1 MGSGLESKLSRV
13 AKVCLLPAICLGY
26 GLAARSQDVPA
37 RGDVLPAGEGKEIL
51 ETRCTLC
58 HNTERVTRQRFARDD
73 WQDTI
78 NRMIGYGVPLSDNQK
93 AVLTDYL
100 AANFRGEPKA
110 PGILVPGKVEVTI
123 KEWTLPTRGTLPHD
137 PLVAADG
144 AVWYSG
150 QLANLIGR
158 LDPKT
163 GQFKEYRM
171 KTARSGPN
179 GLVEDKDGN
188 IWFAGGYQT
197 YIGKLDPKTGEI
209 TEYQLGEGARPHT
222 PIFDHEGNLWFT
234 LNMSHQVGRI
244 IPSTG
249 EVKLVPAATP
259 GASPYGIAV
268 NSQGVPFFSQTGTNK
283 LGSIDPETMKITE
296 YVLPNQAARPR
307 RIAITPD
314 DALWYTDYPRG
325 YLGMYD
331 PKTGTHKEWPSPSGA
346 KSAPY
351 GITTV
356 GNIVWYSESGAKK
369 NTLVRF
375 DPATEKFQTWLIPV
389 GGAHPEIMRTIVR
402 NMTRSPQGTLW
413 LALSGTNGIAAVE
426 VKE

>member
-1 MGSGLESKLSRV
+1 MSFQAESKSIF
-13 AKVCLLPAICLGY
+13 KVLLTAAILLCSTPATRG
-26 GLAARSQDVPA
+26 QDP
-37 RGDVLPAGEGKEIL
+37 LPTGEGKAIL

-58 HNTERVTRQRFARDD
+58 HNVERVTRRRFAHED

-78 NRMIGYGVPLSDNQK
+78 NRMIGYGALVNNDQK

-100 AANFRGEPKA
+100 ASNF
-110 PGILVPGKVEVTI
+110 PGDPLSAGVVIPGNVEVAI
-123 KEWTLPTRGTLPHD
+123 KEYTLPTRGTLPHD
-137 PLVAADG
+137 PLVARDG
-144 AVWYSG
+144 SVWYSG

-158 LDPKT
+158 FDPKT

-179 GLVEDKDGN
+179 GLVEDKEGN

-209 TEYQLGEGARPHT
+209 TEYQLGAGSRPHT
-222 PIFDHEGNLWFT
+222 PIFDPKGNLWFT
-234 LNMSHQVGRI
+234 MNTSSQVGRL

-249 EVKLVPAATP
+249 EIKLVKAATQ
-259 GASPYGIAV
+259 GASPYGMAV
-268 NSQGVPFFSQTGTNK
+268 NSKGIPFFSQTGTNK
-283 LGSIDPETMKITE
+283 LGSIDPETMEIME
-296 YVLPNQAARPR
+296 YVLPNPASRPR

-314 DALWYTDYPRG
+314 DVLWYTDNPRG

-331 PKTGTHKEWPSPSGA
+331 PKTRTHKEWPSPSGA

-351 GITTV
+351 GIATI

-375 DPATEKFQTWLIPV
+375 DPITERFQTWLIPV
-389 GGAHPEIMRTIVR
+389 GDGHGDIMRTIVR
-402 NMTRSPQGTLW
+402 NMVPSPEGTLW
-413 LALSGTNGIAAVE
+413 LALSGTNAIASVE